1 MQQNRLERQL
11 KAVLQ
16 RECPPPHDLGEYD
29 MGLLPPSAMM
39 VIDEHVRSCPHCQ
52 AELQVLHQFLQSAEP
67 TAVTALIERVVEW
80 GKDLLSGAGHGALAG
95 VRGPAGRART
105 FEIGELWI
113 SITFQERPDGLRD
126 LLALVM
132 RTDGASV
139 QAGTVTLLLEGKDD
153 RTVSVDAGGNA
164 VLTAVPTRG
173 CDLVIEAE
181 GERIRIR
188 GVSG

>member
-1 MQQNRLERQL
+1 
-11 KAVLQ
+11 VLQ
-16 RECPPPHDLGEYD
+16 T
-29 MGLLPPSAMM
+29 
-39 VIDEHVRSCPHCQ
+39 
-52 AELQVLHQFLQSAEP
+52 FLAIAEP
-67 TAVTALIERVVEW
+67 SPTAALVERVVEW
-80 GKDLLSGAGHGALAG
+80 GKNLLGGAGQGALAG

-105 FEIGELWI
+105 FEIGELWV
-113 SITFQERPDGLRD
+113 SVTFQERPDGLKD

-132 RTDGASV
+132 RADGAPV
-139 QAGTVTLLLEGKDD
+139 LAGTVSLLLEGDVD

-164 VLTAVPTRG
+164 VLTAVPARG